1 MMNTPRLLRA
11 RSLRNLRPTIRR
23 QVAIRAVALLAGFIA
38 FGPTPALAEGRVYN
52 QPEDVEPLSPGNKIP
67 AAVVRTVLGKPID
80 LATAIGDSGALLVF
94 YRGGW

>member
-52 QPEDVEPLSPGNKIP
+52 QPEDVEHSLVTSGVGVPTG
-67 AAVVRTVLGKPID
+67 AVIFGKD
-80 LATAIGDSGALLVF
+80 A
-94 YRGGW
+94 